1 MSDDRKFD
9 EWRADVADVEPTGRC
24 STARRRSVLKAS
36 FLGLLGG
43 LAGSMRR
50 SFGNAAPE
58 DVPMTPVGADAPVE
72 YIVIGSGAGG
82 GPLACNLAKA
92 GHKVV
97 LFEAGGG
104 DGDDIAAV
112 PFFTAFTSEDERV
125 RWDYFVRHYADDVQQ
140 MRDSKYVKEQGGVER
155 DGIWYPRVGSLGG
168 CTLHSFLIEM
178 YPSDSDWNYIATLTG
193 DASWRADN
201 MRKYF
206 ERFERCRYADSSAV
220 DNPSRHGFGGWQPTE
235 IADPR
240 PLQEHPKVLRI
251 LLSAVCEATKRPLQ
265 TLQKFFARQL
275 DPNDWRGR
283 RLREGVWNVP
293 LFTRNGRRFGTRQ
306 LICQTK
312 DALPNNLIVLTHSL
326 VTRILLEG
334 KTAVGVEYL
343 HGKHLYRADPRSDT
357 TALPGQKL
365 TMRATREVIVCG
377 GAFNSPQLLKL
388 SGIGP
393 RKELLAHG
401 IEPVVDLPGVGE
413 NLQDRYE
420 VGIVTETKSPF
431 TVIAECRPGQAD
443 DPCYADWL
451 SARGPYTSPGAVC
464 GILHKSETA
473 RVAGRPDPDLFIF
486 AALTR
491 FKGYFPGYSYLDIA
505 APDARSQFTW
515 AILKAHNRNRG
526 GTVKLRS
533 ADPRDTPLIN
543 FHYFEEG
550 TDKAGEDLDSVVDG
564 IEFVRRMNQRIED
577 FSVGEFFP
585 GAQAQSRDAIG
596 QFVRDEAWGHH
607 ASCTCRIGRADDR
620 MAVVD
625 SEFRVH
631 GTKNLRVV
639 DASVF
644 PRIPGYFIITPIY
657 MISEKASDVILES
670 AVVNRSYSEVETKV
684 EALVTQ

>member
-1 MSDDRKFD
+1 M
-9 EWRADVADVEPTGRC
+9 
-24 STARRRSVLKAS
+24 ARRRSVLKAGL
-36 FLGLLGG
+36 LGLLGG
-43 LAGSMRR
+43 LTGAMRR
-50 SFGNAAPE
+50 GFGSVPDDAPI
-58 DVPMTPVGADAPVE
+58 TSVGKDAPVE

-112 PFFTAFTSEDERV
+112 PFFTPFTSEDERL

-140 MRDSKYVKEQGGVER
+140 QRDSKFVKEQNGIER
-155 DGIWYPRVGSLGG
+155 DGIWYPRVGALGG
-168 CTLHSFLIEM
+168 CTVHSFLVET
-178 YPSDSDWNYIATLTG
+178 YPSDSDWNYIASLTG
-193 DASWRADN
+193 DDSWRAGN
-201 MRKYF
+201 MRQYF
-206 ERFERCRYADSSAV
+206 ERFERCRYADASAV
-220 DNPSRHGFGGWQPTE
+220 GNPSRHGFRGWQPTE

-240 PLQEHPKVLRI
+240 PLQDHPKVLRI
-251 LLSAVCEATKRPLQ
+251 VLSAACEVAKRPLQ
-265 TLQKFFARQL
+265 TLQRFFARQL
-275 DPNDWRGR
+275 DPNDWRVQR
-283 RLREGVWNVP
+283 NREGLWNVP
-293 LFTRNGRRFGTRQ
+293 LFTCSGRRFGSRQ
-306 LICQTK
+306 LIHQTR

-334 KTAVGVEYL
+334 TTAVGVEYL
-343 HGKHLYRADPRSDT
+343 SGRHLYRADPRSDT
-357 TALPGQKL
+357 AGQTGNKQ

-393 RKELLAHG
+393 REELLAHG
-401 IEPVVDLPGVGE
+401 IDPVVDLPGVGE

-420 VGIVTETKSPF
+420 VGIVTATKSPF
-431 TVIAECRPGQAD
+431 TVIAACRPGQAD

-451 SARGPYTSPGAVC
+451 DGRGPYTSPGAVC
-464 GILHKSETA
+464 GILYKTETA
-473 RVAGRPDPDLFIF
+473 SAAGRPDPDLFIF
-486 AALTR
+486 SALTR

-505 APDARSQFTW
+505 AADARNQFTW

-550 TDKAGEDLDSVVDG
+550 TDRAGEDLSAVVDG
-564 IEFVRRMNQRIED
+564 VEFVRKMNQRIAD

-585 GAQAQSRDAIG
+585 GTQVQSREDIT

-607 ASCTCRIGRADDR
+607 ASCTCKIGPASDR

-625 SEFRVH
+625 SQFRVH
-631 GTKNLRVV
+631 GTHNLRIV

-657 MISEKASDVILES
+657 MISEKASDVILQTATFSQPDSEP
-670 AVVNRSYSEVETKV
+670 ANRVSELT
-684 EALVTQ
+684 TQ